1 MEITEFEI
9 KKLRLESVLVFHMDI
24 KVAQDNK
31 IGVALLKVPDSELIG
46 PFPKPLK
53 KDEVGG
59 FMGSNYL
66 FPRTFIW

>member
-46 PFPKPLK
+46 PFSKPLK

-59 FMGSNYL
+59 FMESNYL